1 MARKKELPYTLTDE
15 SIQNLKDARINKGL
29 TQEQLAENIDR
40 TRATYLRLENGQSN
54 VLSETLRDVCRELD
68 LTPHVYVT
76 AKGEKEI
83 NIRKM
88 MQRLKEQDEKIAE
101 LEKEIAELEKDN
113 AKLNELNEL
122 LKENRE
128 LRKK

>member
-1 MARKKELPYTLTDE
+1 MGRKKEPYSLTSETMKD
-15 SIQNLKDARINKGL
+15 IKDARNRKGL

-54 VLSETLRDVCRELD
+54 VLSETLKDVCRELD

-83 NIRKM
+83 NIKEM
-88 MQRLKEQDEKIAE
+88 MQLLREQEGKIAE
-101 LEKEIAELEKDN
+101 LEKRISELEEDN